1 MKRFTAIELV
11 MLIFT
16 ISVSATILLGIV
28 GMAVMGKTTVENAPI
43 RLALTDLLKSIV
55 GALFVSVGVM
65 INNKKQQE

>member
-16 ISVSATILLGIV
+16 ISVSATTLLGIV